1 MGGSLEIILDGMR
14 LVCESVK
21 IQIHG
26 SSLYVLVP
34 REWLQVL
41 LSRLCGFHLSRMRL
55 CRWWWRWGSVLP
67 PLLVG
72 VDLFLESRRHRYTNW
87 SCIGVVMG

>member
-26 SSLYVLVP
+26 SSLYVFGATWMTASSALMIV
-34 REWLQVL
+34 
-41 LSRLCGFHLSRMRL
+41 
-55 CRWWWRWGSVLP
+55 
-67 PLLVG
+67 
-72 VDLFLESRRHRYTNW
+72 
-87 SCIGVVMG
+87 